1 MREFAP
7 QEDLSI
13 FGDTIDGVPNP
24 LIPHVHPYPTRYH
37 GPIFNQPQAMQPY
50 RERPYGVAPFTGVG
64 ADPVPS
70 TVPGVPMRTFPVLS
84 PWWKAASAI
93 SAAACAYH
101 GYKRNQSVGWALW
114 WAAMGGI
121 APVIAPVIAVAQG
134 YGKPRESK

>member
-7 QEDLSI
+7 QEDLSV

-24 LIPHVHPYPTRYH
+24 LIGHVHPYPTRYH

-64 ADPVPS
+64 VDPSVSPPL
-70 TVPGVPMRTFPVLS
+70 VAGPGLIVQNKY
-84 PWWKAASAI
+84 WQAASAL

-101 GYKRNQSVGWALW
+101 GYKRNQSIGWALW
-114 WAAMGGI
+114 WAAMGGL

-134 YGKPRESK
+134 YGKPKASK